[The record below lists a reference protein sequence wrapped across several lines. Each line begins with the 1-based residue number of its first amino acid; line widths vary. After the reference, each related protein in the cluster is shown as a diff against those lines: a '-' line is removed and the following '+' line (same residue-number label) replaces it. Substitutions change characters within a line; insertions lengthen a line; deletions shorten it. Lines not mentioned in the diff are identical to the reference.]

1 VQTRGSGHPDSPLEL
16 GGTGWRHV
24 LRRSAKEF
32 VAARCP
38 MTAGSV
44 ACHWFLALFPAL
56 IALLGLVSLM
66 HLGTGTVHWLVDG
79 LDKAL
84 PPGHREC
91 SARRSSRPPTG
102 RRPGRS
108 SP

>member
-1 VQTRGSGHPDSPLEL
+1 
-16 GGTGWRHV
+16 
-24 LRRSAKEF
+24 
-32 VAARCP
+32 

-84 PPGHREC
+84 PPGASGVFSQAVQSATHRSAAGSLIALVIGVAVALWSASGGMTALETGSAPC
-91 SARRSSRPPTG
+91 SVR
-102 RRPGRS
+102 RRPAAW
-108 SP
+108 